1 VKPYPSPLIEW
12 AICALLWAQIALFAR
27 HPMNL
32 ILAALFTSF
41 ALCCSALAV
50 SGKRVNRSRVAVGFA
65 VVFVLALALLWRAYR

>member
-1 VKPYPSPLIEW
+1 
-12 AICALLWAQIALFAR
+12 
-27 HPMNL
+27 MNL